1 MDKKLREGKQTFT
14 SREREMIKLIAEGYE
29 DQELAHQ
36 LCMSLR
42 TLKGKQDSLMRK
54 LDLSDLS
61 SVIDY
66 ALANGVITIYEV
78 LESRFSRGGL
88 RPFWGY

>member
-1 MDKKLREGKQTFT
+1 MDKKLREDKQTLT
-14 SREREMIKLIAEGYE
+14 SREREMIKLIAEGYG

-36 LCMSLR
+36 LCISLK
-42 TLKGKQDSLMRK
+42 TLKGKQDSLMQK
-54 LDLSDLS
+54 LDLPDLS

-78 LESRFSRGGL
+78 LESRFSKGALL
-88 RPFWGY
+88 RPF